1 MTASTKEHYLG
12 VAASMVVRHVADE
25 SAHVHLAGHIRL
37 TEVADRLGVSRS
49 SLYRLWPSQLDFWH
63 DVVELAVSSPSRV
76 IAELVAEPTD
86 GDAAADP
93 STDLEALV
101 RTVVAGID
109 DAVVG
114 LTTDPSHLLRAGLAG
129 YPPSSL
135 VPAAAAVERSERAAA
150 ADRLAR
156 MLAGVGRRPL
166 PPLTTDDLVTAMGVF
181 LDGAVLYGRSV
192 PESLDH
198 RVVLEADGTA
208 WSLTGLA
215 VRSLLV
221 ELTEPGKPVERRG
234 PTPGRAIG
242 TPDRGQLPLRS
253 ALHAEALEAAL
264 ELLVERAIEPRPQ
277 DLEAALGHVSLAR
290 LARAAGVTRRHMY
303 HLWSSQSEFLFDLLD
318 RMVAEE
324 RADFVRRLDSSTVD
338 AAAVGDRSRLLL
350 VLIDELNAYRRSETP
365 PRPAVRLALQPHI
378 RGEWID
384 RWKRAGMARTVAIN
398 RQRVDLLAAHL
409 SMRPLAGVDADDVAT
424 IMVHAAA
431 GSERLHRVDPRAIRY
446 DIPWRGGHHSSF
458 AIAVQAIGD
467 HLMVAPS
474 E

>member
-49 SLYRLWPSQLDFWH
+49 SLYRLWPSQLDYWH
-63 DVVELAVSSPSRV
+63 DLVADTVATPSPV
-76 IAELVAEPTD
+76 IADLVAAPDEDEPEPP
-86 GDAAADP
+86 ADL
-93 STDLEALV
+93 DALV
-101 RTVVAGID
+101 R
-109 DAVVG
+109 AVVEG
-114 LTTDPSHLLRAGLAG
+114 VDEAVVRLTTDPTHLVRAGLAG
-129 YPPSSL
+129 YPPSPL
-135 VPAAAAVERSERAAA
+135 APVAAAVERSERAAA
-150 ADRLAR
+150 ADRLR
-156 MLAGVGRRPL
+156 EMLAAVGRRPV
-166 PPLTTDDLVTAMGVF
+166 PPLTTGDLVTAMGVF

-221 ELTEPGKPVERRG
+221 ELTEEGRPVERRG
-234 PTPGRAIG
+234 PA
-242 TPDRGQLPLRS
+242 RGEAARKPEDERPSPRSPLQ
-253 ALHAEALEAAL
+253 AEAIRAGV
-264 ELLVERAIEPRPQ
+264 ELFVERTATPRPE

-338 AAAVGDRSRLLL
+338 AAAVGDRTRLLL

-458 AIAVQAIGD
+458 AIAVQAVGD
-467 HLMVAPS
+467 HLMVPPS